1 MLLEKLKLRNQA
13 ISDIAKKK
21 KKGYVLVMQ
30 GLILSD
36 TGLQDHLPP

>member
-1 MLLEKLKLRNQA
+1 MLSEKLKLRSQA
-13 ISDIAKKK
+13 ISDIAKKR
-21 KKGYVLVMQ
+21 KGYVLVMQ